1 MVTSTKIT
9 SHPIFKTQ
17 KGICLNHPAQELLS
31 KVHADK
37 KSEYLNI
44 KSRIQSY
51 DLILVTGSG
60 KQATPIYQKPE
71 YFTDKT

>member
-1 MVTSTKIT
+1 M
-9 SHPIFKTQ
+9 PIK
-17 KGICLNHPAQELLS
+17 E
-31 KVHADK
+31 
-37 KSEYLNI
+37 SEYLNI

-71 YFTDKT
+71 YFTDNT

>member
-17 KGICLNHPAQELLS
+17 KGICMNHPAQELLS

-37 KSEYLNI
+37 RIRIFEYQI
-44 KSRIQSY
+44 SY
-51 DLILVTGSG
+51 TEL
-60 KQATPIYQKPE
+60 
-71 YFTDKT
+71 

>member
-1 MVTSTKIT
+1 MIRCRYVSGFLHLFLKTKIT

-37 KSEYLNI
+37 RIRIFEYQI
-44 KSRIQSY
+44 SY
-51 DLILVTGSG
+51 TEL
-60 KQATPIYQKPE
+60 
-71 YFTDKT
+71 

>member
-1 MVTSTKIT
+1 M
-9 SHPIFKTQ
+9 PIK
-17 KGICLNHPAQELLS
+17 E
-31 KVHADK
+31 
-37 KSEYLNI
+37 SEYLNI

-60 KQATPIYQKPE
+60 KQAAPIYQKPE